1 MMKQFEVQ
9 KIVDGVL
16 AQRLGTN
23 GFSKS
28 DVTFEED
35 FDGAE
40 IIRVIA
46 HLEKPVDH
54 VRLLMDSRSEIRQL
68 LIDCGDDR
76 YVFLQQDFPGN
87 NFDGDDDDD
96 DDDDDGEAATGT
108 RSQNQFS

>member
-40 IIRVIA
+40 IIRVTA
-46 HLEKPVDH
+46 HLEKPVDD
-54 VRLLMDSRSEIRQL
+54 VRLLMDSQSAIRRTL
-68 LIDCGDDR
+68 MDCGDDR

-87 NFDGDDDDD
+87 NFDDDVDEDDEEP
-96 DDDDDGEAATGT
+96 GAVPQKML
-108 RSQNQFS
+108 S